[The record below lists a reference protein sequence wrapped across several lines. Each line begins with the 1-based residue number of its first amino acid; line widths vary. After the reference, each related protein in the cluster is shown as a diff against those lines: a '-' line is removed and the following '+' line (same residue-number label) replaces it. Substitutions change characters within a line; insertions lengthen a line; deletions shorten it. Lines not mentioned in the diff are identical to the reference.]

1 MIPGPALTK
10 AGPFFSLS
18 QDEVVYGSAT
28 RRSPLHRFPGR
39 QGRARPP
46 VRRAAHG
53 RLSRLCAMI
62 AVLSFNRSAT
72 VGATGSTPAPAPK
85 SNSPTSSAD
94 TCKARRR
101 VRCRGQ
107 VIALNEV
114 TRRHNLSGEDPK
126 RLPLESFL
134 DNSIHTMIESQTPST
149 SEACSRHSTSLR
161 CRATAASAGRKL
173 QLI

>member
-1 MIPGPALTK
+1 QQRPSCMIPGPALTK

-53 RLSRLCAMI
+53 RLSGLCAMI

-72 VGATGSTPAPAPK
+72 VGATGSTHAPAPK
-85 SNSPTSSAD
+85 SNSPNTYAD
-94 TCKARRR
+94 TCKD
-101 VRCRGQ
+101 
-107 VIALNEV
+107 
-114 TRRHNLSGEDPK
+114 RRHVQWRVQVLT
-126 RLPLESFL
+126 LY
-134 DNSIHTMIESQTPST
+134 
-149 SEACSRHSTSLR
+149 
-161 CRATAASAGRKL
+161 
-173 QLI
+173 